1 MEVGGPLSTARIL
14 IVDDEPANVLLLER
28 ILGRAGYED
37 VVTTT
42 DPRQALSLF
51 DEREPDLVLLDLM
64 MPELDGFGVMQELSR
79 RIPEGALLPIL
90 VLTADATKEAR
101 ERALSMG
108 ARDFLTKPFDHTEV
122 LLRIRN
128 LLEARLIY
136 LRLQRQNEWLEAK
149 VLEQTAELRDSL
161 GRVQAIAE
169 HRRQMLLELAEAQEV
184 VAANERAAA
193 K

>member
-1 MEVGGPLSTARIL
+1 MDVDGSLSTARIL

-42 DPRQALSLF
+42 DPRKALSLF

-79 RIPEGALLPIL
+79 RIPEGVLLPIL

-108 ARDFLTKPFDHTEV
+108 ARDFLTKPLDHTEV

-136 LRLQRQNEWLEAK
+136 LRLHRQNEWLEAK
-149 VLEQTAELRDSL
+149 VREQTAELRDSL
-161 GRVQAIAE
+161 GRVQAVAE
-169 HRRQMLLELAEAQEV
+169 HRRQMLLELAEAQEI
-184 VAANERAAA
+184 VAANKRASA

>member
-28 ILGRAGYED
+28 ILGRAGYAD
-37 VVTTT
+37 VVTTA

-51 DEREPDLVLLDLM
+51 DEHEPDLVLLDLM
-64 MPELDGFGVMQELSR
+64 MPELDGFGVMRELSR
-79 RIPEGALLPIL
+79 RIPEGVLLPIL
-90 VLTADATKEAR
+90 VLTADATREAR

-128 LLEARLIY
+128 LLEARLVYI
-136 LRLQRQNEWLEAK
+136 RLHRQNEWLEAK
-149 VLEQTAELRDSL
+149 VREETAELRDSL
-161 GRVQAIAE
+161 GRAQAVAE

-184 VAANERAAA
+184 VAADKRAGA

>member
-14 IVDDEPANVLLLER
+14 IVDDEPTNVLLLER
-28 ILGRAGYED
+28 ILGRAGYSE

-42 DPRQALSLF
+42 DPREALSLF

-64 MPELDGFGVMQELSR
+64 MPELDGFGVMQELRR
-79 RIPEGALLPIL
+79 RIPEGALLPVL

-108 ARDFLTKPFDHTEV
+108 ARDFLTKPLDHTEV

-136 LRLQRQNEWLEAK
+136 LRLHRQNEWLEAK
-149 VLEQTAELRDSL
+149 VREQTAELRNSL
-161 GRVQAIAE
+161 GRVQAVAE
-169 HRRQMLLELAEAQEV
+169 HRRQMLLELAEAQEI
-184 VAANERAAA
+184 VAANKRASA

>member
-1 MEVGGPLSTARIL
+1 MEVGGALSTARIL
-14 IVDDEPANVLLLER
+14 IMDDEPANVLLLER
-28 ILGRAGYED
+28 ILGRAGYSE

-42 DPRQALSLF
+42 DPRAALSLF

-90 VLTADATKEAR
+90 VLTADATREAR

-128 LLEARLIY
+128 LLEARRIY

-149 VLEQTAELRDSL
+149 VREQTAELRDSL
-161 GRVQAIAE
+161 RRAQAVAD

-184 VAANERAAA
+184 VAANKRAAA

>member
-14 IVDDEPANVLLLER
+14 IVDDEPTNVLLLER
-28 ILGRAGYED
+28 ILGRAGYSE

-42 DPRQALSLF
+42 DPREALSLF
-51 DEREPDLVLLDLM
+51 DEREPDLILLDLM
-64 MPELDGFGVMQELSR
+64 MPGLDGFGVMQELSR
-79 RIPEGALLPIL
+79 RIPEGALLPVL
-90 VLTADATKEAR
+90 VLTADATREAR

-149 VLEQTAELRDSL
+149 VREQTAELRESL
-161 GRVQAIAE
+161 GRVEAVAE

-184 VAANERAAA
+184 VAANKRAAA

>member
-1 MEVGGPLSTARIL
+1 MEVSGPLSTARIL

-28 ILGRAGYED
+28 ILGRAAYED

-79 RIPEGALLPIL
+79 RIPEGVLLPIL

-136 LRLQRQNEWLEAK
+136 LRLHRQNEWLEAK
-149 VLEQTAELRDSL
+149 VREQTAELRDSL
-161 GRVQAIAE
+161 GRVQAVAE

-184 VAANERAAA
+184 VAANKRAAA

>member
-14 IVDDEPANVLLLER
+14 IVDDEPTNVLLLER
-28 ILGRAGYED
+28 ILGRAGYSE

-42 DPRQALSLF
+42 DPREALSLF

-79 RIPEGALLPIL
+79 RIPEGALLPVL
-90 VLTADATKEAR
+90 VLTADATREAR

-149 VLEQTAELRDSL
+149 VREQTAELRESL
-161 GRVQAIAE
+161 GRVQAVAE

-184 VAANERAAA
+184 VAANKRAAA

>member
-51 DEREPDLVLLDLM
+51 DERKPDLVLLDLM

-79 RIPEGALLPIL
+79 RIPEGVLLPIL

-108 ARDFLTKPFDHTEV
+108 ARDFLTKPLDHTEV

-136 LRLQRQNEWLEAK
+136 LRLHRQNEWLEAK
-149 VLEQTAELRDSL
+149 VREQTAELRDSL
-161 GRVQAIAE
+161 GRAQAVAE

-184 VAANERAAA
+184 AAANKRAAA
-193 K
+193 T

>member
-1 MEVGGPLSTARIL
+1 MLEETLKRARIL
-14 IVDDEPANVLLLER
+14 IVDDQESNVRLLER
-28 ILGRAGYED
+28 LLEQAGY
-37 VVTTT
+37 TTLQSTT
-42 DPRQALSLF
+42 DSRLVLPLF
-51 DEREPDLVLLDLM
+51 TQFQPDLVLLDLL
-64 MPELDGFGVMQELSR
+64 MPHLDGLAVMRALEVH
-79 RIPEGALLPIL
+79 IPAEEYLPIL

-108 ARDFLTKPFDHTEV
+108 ARDFLTKPLDHTEV

-136 LRLQRQNEWLEAK
+136 LRLHRQNEWLEAK
-149 VLEQTAELRDSL
+149 VREQTAELRDSL
-161 GRVQAIAE
+161 GRAQAVAE

-184 VAANERAAA
+184 VAANKRAAA

>member
-14 IVDDEPANVLLLER
+14 IVDDEPTNVLLLER
-28 ILGRAGYED
+28 ILGRAGYSQ

-42 DPRQALSLF
+42 DPRKALSLF

-79 RIPEGALLPIL
+79 RIPEGALLPVL
-90 VLTADATKEAR
+90 VLTADATREAR

-149 VLEQTAELRDSL
+149 VREQTAELRYSL
-161 GRVQAIAE
+161 GRAQAVAE

-184 VAANERAAA
+184 VAADKGAQAT
-193 K
+193 